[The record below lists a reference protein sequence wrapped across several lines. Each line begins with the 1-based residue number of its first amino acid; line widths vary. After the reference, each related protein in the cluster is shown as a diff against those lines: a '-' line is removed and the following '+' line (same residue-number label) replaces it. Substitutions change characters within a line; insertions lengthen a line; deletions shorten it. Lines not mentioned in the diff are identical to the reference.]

1 MISHILSQFF
11 HYLVFT
17 THFILEQKKKF
28 CYYDVKKAYFFPTKT
43 KQTLLLK
50 IFPVLCI
57 VCSTPT
63 VSNGLDHLFSNCAS
77 RRSWAS
83 FYFSKGVTVLRGIA
97 DMLFHE
103 KKQNLIL

>member
-43 KQTLLLK
+43 KRTLLLK
-50 IFPVLCI
+50 IFSVLCI

-63 VSNGLDHLFSNCAS
+63 VSNGLDHWFQTV
-77 RRSWAS
+77 RRDAHGHRFTFPRALQCYVELLISS
-83 FYFSKGVTVLRGIA
+83 ST
-97 DMLFHE
+97 
-103 KKQNLIL
+103 KKNKI